1 VLLTTINAFFERAA
15 GYFSTE
21 VPPMLVTCYGNYP
34 IVIFFNAESSGYYCV
49 WFSVAVRVWLTVYVV
64 STLPSVVFVLY
75 GTVMAFGLF
84 IPITGR
90 IGPDKNPELIIGIFS
105 ALLCLLLISYMVSMS
120 RQ

>member
-1 VLLTTINAFFERAA
+1 MLFGKSFWLIFQHRSFCDACDLLWQLSHCYFF
-15 GYFSTE
+15 Y
-21 VPPMLVTCYGNYP
+21 
-34 IVIFFNAESSGYYCV
+34 AESSGYNCV
-49 WFSVAVRVWLTVYVV
+49 WFSVAVRISLTVYVA

-90 IGPDKNPELIIGIFS
+90 IGSDKNPELIIGIFS

-120 RQ
+120 CQ